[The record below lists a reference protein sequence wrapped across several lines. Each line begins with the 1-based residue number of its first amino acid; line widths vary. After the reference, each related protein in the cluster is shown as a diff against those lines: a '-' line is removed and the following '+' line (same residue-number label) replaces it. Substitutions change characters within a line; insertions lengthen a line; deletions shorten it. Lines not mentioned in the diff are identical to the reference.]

1 MNAITITENG
11 GELTITIKGDAYDTL
26 QRMSDAMNE
35 WSVNGEEFFRRD
47 KRRLRPIDIANVTCY
62 LTHQLGRQILKW
74 RGIQVF

>member
-47 KRRLRPIDIANVTCY
+47 RVR
-62 LTHQLGRQILKW
+62 
-74 RGIQVF
+74 F